1 MGRHNL
7 SRRPARRKV
16 VPDCYDITQMYL
28 PELAGVKYIVCDEY
42 KAGVENM
49 AALPGVRR
57 VKHMSPGPR
66 WERLMMG
73 E

>member
-7 SRRPARRKV
+7 SRRPAQRKTFL
-16 VPDCYDITQMYL
+16 DYYDITQMYL
-28 PELAGVKYIVCDEY
+28 PELAGVKYIVCDAL

-57 VKHMSPGPR
+57 VKHITPGPR